1 MDAIRLFDS
10 ELKLMEIIWARSPVT
25 ARDVSA
31 EAAQMIGWNKNTTYT
46 ILKKLAA
53 KGYIRR
59 TEPGFT
65 CTPLI
70 TREDARRAESENLIG
85 RLYNGSKKAFLAS
98 FIDGKKLTPG
108 EAEQLLKLIDK
119 NGD

>member
-1 MDAIRLFDS
+1 MDAIRLYDS
-10 ELKLMEIIWARSPVT
+10 ELKLMEILWESSPIT
-25 ARDVSA
+25 AKEVSA
-31 EAAQMIGWNKNTTYT
+31 LAAEKIGWNKNTTYT

-59 TEPGFT
+59 TEPGFV

-70 TREDARRAESENLIG
+70 TRQNAQQAESENLIG
-85 RLYNGSKKAFLAS
+85 RLFDGSKKAFLSS
-98 FIDGKKLTPG
+98 FINGKKLTPE
-108 EAEQLLKLIDK
+108 EAETLRSLIEK